1 MTTADRRLEI
11 VSVLVVNGHV
21 TSRELA
27 QEFGVARRTILND
40 VAALT
45 YGYPIYTKPG
55 AGGGFSSWRVTGRTT
70 IRSLPTNRRN
80 SKKCMMRQRGR
91 IRKY

>member
-45 YGYPIYTKPG
+45 WLSHIHK
-55 AGGGFSSWRVTGRTT
+55 AGGRRGDFHHGGLQAVQQYAHSLRTGETQK
-70 IRSLPTNRRN
+70 NV
-80 SKKCMMRQRGR
+80 
-91 IRKY
+91 

>member
-1 MTTADRRLEI
+1 MTTADHRLEI
-11 VSVLVVNGHV
+11 VSILVVNGHV

-45 YGYPIYTKPG
+45 Y
-55 AGGGFSSWRVTGRTT
+55 
-70 IRSLPTNRRN
+70 
-80 SKKCMMRQRGR
+80 
-91 IRKY
+91 

>member
-11 VSVLVVNGHV
+11 VSILVVNGHV

-45 YGYPIYTKPG
+45 YGYPIYTKQGKEKEILKRVLKKYG
-55 AGGGFSSWRVTGRTT
+55 AYK
-70 IRSLPTNRRN
+70 LEL
-80 SKKCMMRQRGR
+80 
-91 IRKY
+91 

>member
-11 VSVLVVNGHV
+11 VSILVVNGHV

-45 YGYPIYTKPG
+45 YGYPIYTKQG
-55 AGGGFSSWRVTGRTT
+55 AEGEDKEILKRV
-70 IRSLPTNRRN
+70 L
-80 SKKCMMRQRGR
+80 KKYGAY
-91 IRKY
+91 KLEL

>member
-1 MTTADRRLEI
+1 MTTVDRRMEI
-11 VSVLVVNGHV
+11 VSILVVNGHV

-55 AGGGFSSWRVTGRTT
+55 GRRGNFYHGGLQAVQQYAHSLRTGKTQK
-70 IRSLPTNRRN
+70 NV
-80 SKKCMMRQRGR
+80 
-91 IRKY
+91 